1 MVAWTDLF
9 KNWLKKTSRLAFNT
23 TKSIIVAE
31 ITKTDGKW
39 LISGNLLLD
48 DIEQL
53 LAVNEVIADSNAM
66 EIDMAGVTEVDS
78 VTISLIFE
86 WLRQAK
92 GNKCKLVYTN
102 LPTTLTS
109 LASLYG
115 VLDLIPQATHQA
127 VPH

>member
-1 MVAWTDLF
+1 MGLF
-9 KNWLKKTSRLAFNT
+9 KNWLKRTSRLAFNL

-39 LISGNLLLD
+39 LISGNLLLE

-53 LAVNEVIADSNAM
+53 LAANESITVSHAM
-66 EIDMAGVTEVDS
+66 EVDMAGVTDVDS
-78 VTISLIFE
+78 ATISLLFE

-92 GNKCKLVYTN
+92 GKKCKLVYTN

-109 LASLYG
+109 LALLYG
-115 VLDLIPQATHQA
+115 VLELIPQATHQA
-127 VPH
+127 APH